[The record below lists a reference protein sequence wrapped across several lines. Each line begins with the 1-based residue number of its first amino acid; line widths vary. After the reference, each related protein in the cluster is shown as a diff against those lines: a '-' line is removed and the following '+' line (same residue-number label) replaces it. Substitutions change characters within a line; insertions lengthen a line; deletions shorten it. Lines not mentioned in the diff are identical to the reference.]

1 MDRFVV
7 FSSST
12 SSYPVLLD
20 QNSCLLFLFCLLF
33 ATFLAGISLLGSLC
47 GNCNYDALGEI
58 ELHKLDTRN
67 MIQSYGE
74 EILFC
79 CFLTE
84 KMSIIS
90 SFYPYCFV
98 KLLAYRRVDWGQ
110 TAVFLSGI
118 NDDYVYCSKNCF
130 KRIEFSTYFCS
141 RFWWILHLFCE
152 EGCIFVQS
160 GETIPLK
167 REYFDIL
174 K

>member
-98 KLLAYRRVDWGQ
+98 KLLVCRRVDWDQ
-110 TAVFLSGI
+110 TVVYPIGI
-118 NDDYVYCSKNCF
+118 NDDYVCDWKNCSK
-130 KRIEFSTYFCS
+130 
-141 RFWWILHLFCE
+141 
-152 EGCIFVQS
+152 
-160 GETIPLK
+160 TINFFPYWL
-167 REYFDIL
+167 
-174 K
+174 